1 VSTIIPSN
9 QASGAFRRAEFVN
22 FDAPS
27 PAIPSSDGSPSAQQ
41 TTSNEPVEAR
51 LELAPGVTLPTAEE
65 VEGIHQ
71 EAWKDG
77 YAAGYEEGSARGRL
91 EAAQLHQLLQSMH
104 EALSHLDQEVAEE
117 IQALALEVA
126 RQVVR
131 DALKVQPE
139 SVIAVIR
146 EALTQVPQQGA
157 TVRVNPLDAALVQQY
172 LGEQFGTT
180 GHRLR
185 EDEAVERGGCLIES
199 EGGQIDAQITT
210 RWRRVVENI
219 SRSAAQFAE
228 D

>member
-1 VSTIIPSN
+1 
-9 QASGAFRRAEFVN
+9 
-22 FDAPS
+22 
-27 PAIPSSDGSPSAQQ
+27 
-41 TTSNEPVEAR
+41 
-51 LELAPGVTLPTAEE
+51 
-65 VEGIHQ
+65 
-71 EAWKDG
+71 
-77 YAAGYEEGSARGRL
+77 
-91 EAAQLHQLLQSMH
+91 MH
-104 EALSHLDQEVAEE
+104 EAFTHLDQEVAEE

-131 DALKVQPE
+131 DSLAAQPE

-157 TVRVNPLDAALVQQY
+157 TVRVNPADAELVRQY
-172 LGEQFGTT
+172 LGEQFGST

-185 EDEAVERGGCLIES
+185 EDDEVLRGGCLIES

-219 SRSAAQFAE
+219 SRSAAQFVS

>member
-1 VSTIIPSN
+1 VASIIPNN
-9 QASGAFRRAEFVN
+9 QASGAYQRAEFVN
-22 FDAPS
+22 FDAPR
-27 PAIPSSDGSPSAQQ
+27 PIVVAPSQQ
-41 TTSNEPVEAR
+41 TEAAPEEPVETR
-51 LELAPGVTLPTAEE
+51 LELAPGITLPTAEE
-65 VEGIHQ
+65 VESMHQ
-71 EAWKDG
+71 EAWKEG

-91 EAAQLHQLLQSMH
+91 EAAELHQLLQSMH
-104 EALSHLDQEVAEE
+104 EALSNLDQEVAEE

-131 DALKVQPE
+131 DTIKLQPE
-139 SVIAVIR
+139 SVAAVIR
-146 EALTQVPQQGA
+146 EALTLVPQQGA

-172 LGEQFGTT
+172 LGEQFGST

-185 EDEAVERGGCLIES
+185 EDDAVERGGCLVES

-219 SRSAAQFAE
+219 SRSAAQLAE

>member
-1 VSTIIPSN
+1 VSVIQNN
-9 QASGAFRRAEFVN
+9 QASGAYQRVEFVN
-22 FDAPS
+22 FDAPR
-27 PAIPSSDGSPSAQQ
+27 PATAPDALATGADAVS
-41 TTSNEPVEAR
+41 EPDVEAR

-65 VEGIHQ
+65 IESMHQ
-71 EAWKDG
+71 EAWKEG

-91 EAAQLHQLLQSMH
+91 EAAELHQLLQSMH
-104 EALSHLDQEVAEE
+104 TALSGLDQEVAEE

-131 DALKVQPE
+131 DTLKTQPE
-139 SVIAVIR
+139 SVLAVIR

-157 TVRVNPLDAALVQQY
+157 TVRVNPLDAALVRQY
-172 LGEQFGTT
+172 LGEQFSSTS
-180 GHRLR
+180 HRLR
-185 EDEAVERGGCLIES
+185 EDEEVQRGGCLIES

-219 SRSAAQFAE
+219 SRSASQFAE

>member
-1 VSTIIPSN
+1 VSSIIPSN
-9 QASGAFRRAEFVN
+9 QASGAYQRAEFVN
-22 FDAPS
+22 FDAPR
-27 PAIPSSDGSPSAQQ
+27 PAATAKQ
-41 TTSNEPVEAR
+41 THIAPEEPVDHR
-51 LELAPGVTLPTAEE
+51 LELAPGITLPTAEE
-65 VEGIHQ
+65 LDTLHQ
-71 EAWKDG
+71 EAWKEG

-91 EAAQLHQLLQSMH
+91 EAAELHQLLQSMH
-104 EALSHLDQEVAEE
+104 EALSNLDQEVAEE

-131 DALKVQPE
+131 DTLKAQPE

-157 TVRVNPLDAALVQQY
+157 TVRVNPLDAALVHQY

-180 GHRLR
+180 SHRLR
-185 EDEAVERGGCLIES
+185 EDDAVERGGCLVES

-219 SRSAAQFAE
+219 SRSAAQFSE

>member
-1 VSTIIPSN
+1 MASVIHNN
-9 QASGAFRRAEFVN
+9 QASGAYQRAEFVN
-22 FDAPS
+22 FDRPARSSTSVEQKVSAAPE
-27 PAIPSSDGSPSAQQ
+27 
-41 TTSNEPVEAR
+41 EPVDDR
-51 LELAPGVTLPTAEE
+51 LELAPGITLPTAEE
-65 VEGIHQ
+65 IDAMQQ
-71 EAWKDG
+71 EAWKEG
-77 YAAGYEEGSARGRL
+77 YASGYEEGSARGRL
-91 EAAQLHQLLQSMH
+91 EAAELHQLLQSMH
-104 EALSHLDQEVAEE
+104 AALSNLDQEVAEE

-131 DALKVQPE
+131 DTLNVQPE

-157 TVRVNPLDAALVQQY
+157 TVRVNPLDAALVHQY

-199 EGGQIDAQITT
+199 EGGQIDAQIST

-228 D
+228 E

>member
-1 VSTIIPSN
+1 VSVIQNN
-9 QASGAFRRAEFVN
+9 QASGAYQRVEFVN
-22 FDAPS
+22 FDAPR
-27 PAIPSSDGSPSAQQ
+27 PAAVLPADIKPA
-41 TTSNEPVEAR
+41 TVNATLEPAEEAR

-65 VEGIHQ
+65 IESMQQ
-71 EAWKDG
+71 EAWKEG

-91 EAAQLHQLLQSMH
+91 EAAELHQLLQSMH
-104 EALSHLDQEVAEE
+104 EALSGLDQEVAEE

-131 DALKVQPE
+131 DTLKIQPE
-139 SVIAVIR
+139 SVLAVIR

-157 TVRVNPLDAALVQQY
+157 TVRVNPLDAALVRQY
-172 LGEQFGTT
+172 LGEQFSSTS
-180 GHRLR
+180 HRLR
-185 EDEAVERGGCLIES
+185 EDEEVLRGGCLVES

-219 SRSAAQFAE
+219 SRSASQFVE

>member
-1 VSTIIPSN
+1 VSVIQNN
-9 QASGAFRRAEFVN
+9 QASGAYQRVEFVN
-22 FDAPS
+22 FDAPR
-27 PAIPSSDGSPSAQQ
+27 PAPSSADTQIPDAKPEELV
-41 TTSNEPVEAR
+41 EPR

-65 VEGIHQ
+65 IESMQ
-71 EAWKDG
+71 QDAWKEG

-91 EAAQLHQLLQSMH
+91 EAAELHQLLQSMH
-104 EALSHLDQEVAEE
+104 EAFSHLDQEVAEE

-131 DALKVQPE
+131 DTLKVQPE
-139 SVIAVIR
+139 SVLAVIR

-157 TVRVNPLDAALVQQY
+157 TVRVNPLDAALVRQY
-172 LGEQFGTT
+172 LGEQFSSTS
-180 GHRLR
+180 HRLR
-185 EDEAVERGGCLIES
+185 EDDDVLRGGCLIES